1 MPLVNDRYH
10 IEMIGRSLSHPRFL
24 DKPSRSTKA
33 ASTIISRVSD
43 EDFKFIWETGKN
55 LPVLDDSRSH
65 PDAGWSGNY
74 HSIKLMKMIFDI
86 SFNSNDRY
94 SSAEEVKTFISIRER
109 QLFEKKFKYD
119 LGSST
124 DMDLSFRLMMHAN
137 MMDKMRSRAFDNFN
151 AILELNDKDR
161 GEDIDIM
168 SKRERE
174 RYRGLKN
181 RSDEIYSK
189 YDDFFL
195 IHLGHTYYMGYKD
208 RRFFISRLHFDRA
221 MAMVRSLSAIILTL
235 IKAPKKLTP
244 SFTMMRIV
252 EKIHSMSEE
261 NPESVGRWIK
271 GARSLY
277 VASLAKDNL
286 LGISAYDLIL
296 SDFDDQRRRWSV
308 DYMRF
313 VESLSESNYTRF
325 LLLDLYKF
333 TPHPDANM
341 ERLFDTLDGLHEPN
355 NVDKDYLIRF
365 EGMSR
370 KSLYKSLSKL
380 GHDVRGY
387 SRSGL
392 SYNPVS
398 RDMNST
404 QKDINK
410 MSNYSYLYWADIEF
424 EICPTIT
431 PTSEIKVKP
440 SNKASVAPFN
450 SEFPKDLGSNIEN
463 LKKEIKNIND
473 IQSVMNGTS
482 EFNKSRSIKR
492 FQELIDEHEKFE
504 ESMGVKEPE
513 EISYRDL
520 AKFVLGNK
528 KARTIT
534 STEPKYGEYHKEI
547 TRMFYMAE
555 QQIKEL
561 TQSVERLMRQ
571 ISRKQSGVSIVKSHP
586 ARRADTEA
594 FAKAMFSGTDEIK
607 PIFISFDMSEFSKKF
622 PMKLIRIY
630 GRILSELTGES
641 WLKRLDL
648 FFRSS
653 IVVHN
658 TRGYINYTAGVK
670 GGFEGFLNFVWS
682 SIHATIM
689 EVAMDVA
696 GIVGELLTF
705 SDDGLLLFYVKES
718 STQQEIKDV
727 VYKLQDIYS
736 KLGLEFKFQKTIV
749 SGVIWE
755 YLGEICHD
763 GMIIVTYT
771 KELSMMFKDEE
782 PILVETISGRLRK
795 LTAKCKAC
803 IRRGMDPYTA
813 YLLCM
818 IRCFEMISNY
828 IHGLG
833 NLTVFSLM
841 IIPESSGG
849 LRIPSLIE
857 LSTETSIE
865 EYSEFIA
872 DLYNL
877 GELVESGR
885 IMSKIASNM
894 RVGLD
899 GVMSCLTGG
908 RYSTRINSNSDDVIS
923 VLSGEFLN
931 EYVNIKFP
939 SHPLAGMKKRDI
951 ADYLTLFKNINMNSI
966 QRIVMSTPLWN
977 EYMDAC
983 KFARSQAILK
993 LIPKRKV
1000 NILRYNIESRVR
1012 RNLLDWKLTLKSN
1025 QGPSMSLGSFFKK
1038 TVSPIEGM
1046 FTIPKPSARLC
1057 LRMSDEMD
1065 VSIPMYIG
1073 QINIR
1078 SDSTILDTTYIERGL
1093 QTPETFTTNSWL
1105 SESGGDSS
1113 AVRKMLKSIGAVISQ
1128 SPELANLCLIVL
1140 SKLGYPIPT
1149 IGSQTVSS
1157 LARRSVVKGTWVEA
1171 AAYGPAPLI
1180 TVTSS
1185 TETRSLH
1192 DIHTMINRADRTTYK
1207 EIVKTITSMNGYNT
1221 GDLNSDIMNY
1231 TKGFIVDEEFKEGMF
1246 RNYEAFSDSTYDEQ
1260 ILKNAPRLEQRLS
1273 DEFNESMKEI
1283 MSYIDITDNYAN
1295 VITDVSS
1302 MDKSSLE
1309 LSIAILKERFLKF
1322 LVSVYRNTYN
1332 PIAERKIFSLPKF
1345 SRKEIISDTFVLAS
1359 LELMEPQLRTSL
1371 QTLLYKPYSFYKG
1384 KSSIEIETKRNA
1396 SNLVSIEDRSF
1407 YENPISVVSETR
1419 DAWFSDDD
1427 KNDDVVPEEW
1437 EDILYDDTDRN
1448 KDDDELAEE
1457 INYRDRLNPV
1467 ELTFESEI
1475 KEISRG
1481 DIMSYVNDK
1490 ERYGI
1495 CLDMKDIAQA
1505 EFVRI
1510 YNTLVASFRDT
1521 IEFMDDYS
1529 NIATIDSITPD
1540 IAKVIGKNLFSN
1552 VMTSLNIAPR
1562 VVIRSPEFPDSKIT
1576 HSHKTAYRQLLSA
1589 TLVALRT
1596 ELRLSSWNA
1605 ENTMRNIGSKYGGNV
1620 DELIDCL
1627 ILMRAILRPSKHRS
1641 IEKPYNPTTFIIEFY
1656 KFNKH
1661 LVILQ
1666 EYANKCLKE
1675 DMSRNPKA
1683 SRKELVG
1690 MLNQRISNIDLRD
1703 FYCMNRLNKKDLG
1716 DMRSFLENKLKRD
1729 GDFGSGMKGGDHFTL
1744 MDMPVV
1750 RSLWHRFSSYFKM
1763 FYLGVISIRSMSFE
1777 EIRNLSSAVY
1787 SSFLTV
1793 AVSNMRTLTISEAE
1807 FMSRMSELDQSAYT
1821 NSLVDRADCSYIN
1834 YGSEKLHEILG
1845 YNWVTSIFKELFR
1858 DTYSKGHFVGI
1869 NIKNSSEEIRDMFIL
1884 DSEISTSHTEGSTIG
1899 YNTDADAYNLYFYA
1913 DRTTRKRAL
1922 STYMS
1927 FNQRDIISSSIFCNG
1942 DNYTFFIMTNRPYS
1956 KNEAGLFLKE
1966 STMSVIDT
1974 SVITGPTA
1982 AFTLLN
1988 KSVNVRMGMPLEVS
2002 GMPTLTVSA
2011 MTESYRRLAGE
2022 KRVHLNDAKELCVAY
2037 ELMKGCDDASIQV
2050 LIYTLFKM
2058 YMYRLF
2064 NVKGKGF
2071 KSELIEMSKLY
2082 KKRSGVRFTKLQ
2094 NDMSMVLAWLAIV
2107 APVPMSATDEKE
2119 TNELYMNLRDNVI
2132 KKIPSLGNA
2141 IISTVTT
2148 MRPLLPINFVEDDFD
2163 EETIYASIFETD
2175 LPSQEYIEYN
2185 QEELSHDF
2193 DFDDQDLGL

>member
-1 MPLVNDRYH
+1 M
-10 IEMIGRSLSHPRFL
+10 M
-24 DKPSRSTKA
+24 T
-33 ASTIISRVSD
+33 
-43 EDFKFIWETGKN
+43 
-55 LPVLDDSRSH
+55 
-65 PDAGWSGNY
+65 
-74 HSIKLMKMIFDI
+74 MIFNLSYD
-86 SFNSNDRY
+86 SSERY
-94 SSAEEVKTFISIRER
+94 SDAEEVKTFISIRER

-119 LGSST
+119 LGSAQ
-124 DMDLSFRLMMHAN
+124 DMDLAFRLMMHAN
-137 MMDKMRSRAFDNFN
+137 MMDKMRSKAYDNFT
-151 AILELNDKDR
+151 ATMELNDKDR
-161 GEDIDIM
+161 SEDIDVM
-168 SKRERE
+168 SKKERE
-174 RYRGLKN
+174 RYRGLSG
-181 RSDEIYSK
+181 RGDEVYSRYK
-189 YDDFFL
+189 EFFL
-195 IHLGHTYYMGYKD
+195 VHLGHTYYMGYGNK
-208 RRFFISRLHFDRA
+208 RFFISRLHFDRA
-221 MAMVRSLSAIILTL
+221 MAMVRSLAAIILTL
-235 IKAPKKLTP
+235 IKAPKRLT
-244 SFTMMRIV
+244 SSAMMLRIV
-252 EKIHSMSEE
+252 EKINSMSDE
-261 NPESVGRWIK
+261 NPESIGRWIK

-296 SDFDDQRRRWSV
+296 SDFDGQRKKWSV
-308 DYMRF
+308 NYMRF
-313 VESLSESNYTRF
+313 IESLTDSNYTRF

-333 TPHPDANM
+333 TPHPDSNM
-341 ERLFDTLDGLHEPN
+341 ERLFDTLDGLHDPN
-355 NVDKDYLIRF
+355 EVDQDYLTRF

-392 SYNPVS
+392 SYNPVA

-404 QKDINK
+404 QKDVNK
-410 MSNYSYLYWADIEF
+410 MNSYSYLYWADIEF
-424 EICPTIT
+424 EACPTIT
-431 PTSEIKVKP
+431 PTSEIKLKP
-440 SNKASVAPFN
+440 SNKASVAPFEA
-450 SEFPKDLGSNIEN
+450 EFPKDLGSNIDN

-482 EFNKSRSIKR
+482 QFNKSRSIKR
-492 FQELIDEHEKFE
+492 FQELIEEHEKFE
-504 ESMGVKEPE
+504 QSMDVKEPE

-520 AKFVLGNK
+520 AKFVLSNK

-630 GRILSELTGES
+630 GKILSELTGED
-641 WLKRLDL
+641 WLRRLDL

-653 IVVHN
+653 VVVHN
-658 TRGYINYTAGVK
+658 TRGYINYTSGVK

-718 STQQEIKDV
+718 STQQEIKDT

-755 YLGEICHD
+755 YLGEICVD
-763 GMIIVTYT
+763 GMIIVTFT

-803 IRRGMDPYTA
+803 IRRGMDPYTS

-828 IHGLG
+828 IKGLG
-833 NLTVFSLM
+833 NLTTFALM
-841 IIPESSGG
+841 IIPENSGG
-849 LRIPSLIE
+849 LRIPSLME
-857 LSTETSIE
+857 LSTETNIE

-872 DLYNL
+872 DLHNL
-877 GELVESGR
+877 GELIESGR
-885 IMSKIASNM
+885 IMSRIASNM
-894 RVGLD
+894 RVGLE

-908 RYSTRINSNSDDVIS
+908 RYSTRLNSNSDDVIS

-931 EYVNIKFP
+931 DYVNINFP
-939 SHPLAGMKKRDI
+939 VHPLGGMKKREI
-951 ADYLTLFKNINMNSI
+951 GDYLTLFKNINMNAI

-1000 NILRYNIESRVR
+1000 NLLRFRIEGRIR
-1012 RNLLDWKLTLKSN
+1012 RNLIDWRTSLKSSS
-1025 QGPSMSLGSFFKK
+1025 GPSMTLGSFFKK
-1038 TVSPIEGM
+1038 TVSPLEGM
-1046 FTIPKPSARLC
+1046 FSVPKPSSRLC
-1057 LRMSDEMD
+1057 LTMTDDMD
-1065 VSIPMYIG
+1065 ISIPMYIG

-1192 DIHTMINRADRTTYK
+1192 DIHSLINRADRTTYK
-1207 EIVKTITSMNGYNT
+1207 EVVKTITSMNAYNI
-1221 GDLNSDIMNY
+1221 GDLRSDTMNY
-1231 TKGFIVDEEFKEGMF
+1231 IKSFKIDEELKEGMF

-1260 ILKNAPRLEQRLS
+1260 ILRDAPKLDQRLS

-1322 LVSVYRNTYN
+1322 LVSVYRNSYN

-1384 KSSIEIETKRNA
+1384 NIDIDVETNRDA
-1396 SNLVSIEDRSF
+1396 SNVISQEDKAF
-1407 YENPISVVSETR
+1407 YDNPAKFVSETR

-1427 KNDDVVPEEW
+1427 KAEDNIPEEW
-1437 EDILYDDTDRN
+1437 EDILCDDTDRN
-1448 KDDDELAEE
+1448 MDDEDLAEE
-1457 INYRDRLNPV
+1457 INYKDRLNPV
-1467 ELTFESEI
+1467 NLVFEKEI
-1475 KEISRG
+1475 KEHTRD
-1481 DIMSYVNDK
+1481 DIMAFVNDK
-1490 ERYGI
+1490 ERMGI
-1495 CLDMKDIAQA
+1495 NLDMKDVAQA

-1521 IEFMDDYS
+1521 IDFMDDYS
-1529 NIATIDSITPD
+1529 NLSSIDSITPE

-1552 VMTSLNIAPR
+1552 IMTSLNIAPR

-1596 ELRLSSWNA
+1596 EMRLSSWNA
-1605 ENTMRNIGSKYGGNV
+1605 EKSLKNIGSKYGGNV

-1641 IEKPYNPTTFIIEFY
+1641 IEKPYNPTTFIIEFF
-1656 KFNKH
+1656 KFNRH
-1661 LVILQ
+1661 LYILQ
-1666 EYANKCLKE
+1666 DYARKCLAE
-1675 DMSRNPKA
+1675 DKSKNPNL
-1683 SRKELVG
+1683 SRKELVSI
-1690 MLNQRISNIDLRD
+1690 LNQRIANINLKD
-1703 FYCMNRLNKKDLG
+1703 FYCMNRMGKKDIDEVKG
-1716 DMRSFLENKLKRD
+1716 FLENKLKRD
-1729 GDFGSGMKGGDHFTL
+1729 GDFGSGLKGNDHYTL
-1744 MDMPVV
+1744 IDMPVV

-1763 FYLGVISIRSMSFE
+1763 FYLGVIQIKPMGFE
-1777 EIRNLSSAVY
+1777 DIRNLSSAVY
-1787 SSFLTV
+1787 SSFLSV

-1807 FMSRMSELDQSAYT
+1807 FMSRVSDLDQSAYT
-1821 NSLVDRADCSYIN
+1821 NALIDRADCSFID
-1834 YGSEKLHEILG
+1834 YGNEKLYEILS
-1845 YNWVTSIFKELFR
+1845 YNWVSSIFKELFR
-1858 DTYSKGHFVGI
+1858 DAYSKGHFIGI
-1869 NIKNSSEEIRDMFIL
+1869 NIKNSSSEIRDIFIL
-1884 DSEISTSHTEGSTIG
+1884 DDEISTSHTEGTTIG
-1899 YNTDADAYNLYFYA
+1899 FNTDADAYNLYFYA
-1913 DRTTRKRAL
+1913 DRTTRKKAL

-1927 FNQRDIISSSIFCNG
+1927 FNQRDIISSSIFCSG
-1942 DNYTFFIMTNRPYS
+1942 DMYTFMIMTNKPYS
-1956 KNEAGLFLKE
+1956 RNKSGVYLPEE
-1966 STMSVIDT
+1966 TMSLIDT

-1982 AFTLLN
+1982 AFSLLN
-1988 KSVNVRMGMPLEVS
+1988 KSVNTRMGMPLEIS

-2022 KRVHLNDAKELCVAY
+2022 KRIHINDAKELCVAY
-2037 ELMKGCDDASIQV
+2037 ELMKGCDDASMQV
-2050 LIYTLFKM
+2050 LIYVLFKM
-2058 YMYRLF
+2058 YIFRLF
-2064 NVKGKGF
+2064 KIKGKGF
-2071 KSELIEMSKLY
+2071 KQELLEMSKIY
-2082 KKRSGVRFTKLQ
+2082 KRRSGVRFTKLQ

-2132 KKIPSLGNA
+2132 KKIPTLGNS

-2163 EETIYASIFETD
+2163 EETIYASIFET
-2175 LPSQEYIEYN
+2175 EIETFN
-2185 QEELSHDF
+2185 QLDYKDEEPQDDF
-2193 DFDDQDLGL
+2193 DFDDSDLGL